1 MPGRLSSRHIII
13 AGFAGVGVFMV
24 AMLGIGLTRLS
35 EINAQMDELANR
47 TFRRAEAVYAMRMIA
62 RDRLVGLQSMFFLT
76 DPFERDAEWMRYGTE
91 AVRFI
96 GARDVF
102 LSLAPSPAER
112 AVWEEAR
119 MLIATDETL
128 HGQAVE
134 LIFDNRHPEASLLI
148 QQKIIALEA
157 QLLARL
163 DTMLGIER
171 AETQRRLA
179 EANRRYRETFA
190 LMLALTLATL
200 AVIAAT
206 AVYVT
211 RRSARNE
218 ALLVQAKRRA
228 EDAAEQLAWAAAH
241 DALTGLPNRRVF
253 EATLATLLRSAREE
267 GALHTLVYLD
277 LDRFKQVNDRHGHE
291 AGDQLLV
298 AVAHLMQDRIGPG
311 ATLARLGGD
320 EFGLLLPHCD
330 LAQGEQV
337 VSDLRQSVDAFALP
351 WGPHALSVGLSAGL
365 VAVDAAAADGAELV
379 HRADMACYASK
390 SERRASGEPSGTN

>member
-35 EINAQMDELANR
+35 EINGQLDELANR
-47 TFRRAEAVYAMRMIA
+47 TFRRAEAVYAMRMVA

-76 DPFERDAEWMRYGTE
+76 DPFERDAEWMRYGAD
-91 AVRFI
+91 AVRFVQ
-96 GARDVF
+96 ARDTF
-102 LSLAPSPAER
+102 LSLAPTPAER
-112 AVWEEAR
+112 AVWEETR
-119 MLIATDETL
+119 MLIITDEAL

-134 LIFDNRHPEASLLI
+134 LIFAGRHAAASLLI
-148 QQKIIALEA
+148 QQKIIPLEA
-157 QLLARL
+157 RLLDRL

-179 EANRRYRETFA
+179 EANRRYRETFG
-190 LMLALTLATL
+190 LMLLLTLATL
-200 AVIAAT
+200 GVTGAT

-218 ALLVQAKRRA
+218 ALLVEQKRRA
-228 EDAAEQLAWAAAH
+228 EDAAERLAWAAAH

-253 EATLATLLRSAREE
+253 ETKLAALMRSAREE
-267 GALHTLVYLD
+267 GAQHMLAYLD
-277 LDRFKQVNDRHGHE
+277 LDRFKQVNDCHGHE

-298 AVAHLMQDRIGPG
+298 AVARLMEGRIREGD
-311 ATLARLGGD
+311 TLARLGGD

-330 LAQGEQV
+330 LAEGERIVAGLQQGVE
-337 VSDLRQSVDAFALP
+337 AFSLP

-365 VAVDAAAADGAELV
+365 IAVDPEAGDGAQLV

-390 SERRASGEPSGTN
+390 SQRRAADSLSVAD